1 MCMKKE
7 RKYLTNKKLAF
18 DGALI
23 SVACIFFYAQLVML
37 YVVTRSSVFIFSA
50 MGKGEWE
57 GILLANGVSLIY
69 SVAVISV
76 IVSLI
81 TSIMGAAAALVLG
94 KALLHFNPSGHTVR
108 AFIISLL
115 LSVLLSISVD
125 TLIDLFLIP
134 QMMSRYPEAFLFWI
148 AFPSLIFIVANLI
161 GGMALNRS
169 YIVNH

>member
-1 MCMKKE
+1 MKKE
-7 RKYLTNKKLAF
+7 RENLTNKKLAF

-37 YVVTRSSVFIFSA
+37 YVVTRSSVSILSA

-76 IVSLI
+76 LVSLI
-81 TSIMGAAAALVLG
+81 SSLIGAAAALLLG
-94 KALLHFNPSGHTVR
+94 KALLRLNPSGDSIR
-108 AFIISLL
+108 ALIISFL
-115 LSVLLSISVD
+115 LSVLLIISVYI
-125 TLIDLFLIP
+125 LIDLFLIP
-134 QMMSRYPEAFLFWI
+134 HMRSRYPEAFLFWI
-148 AFPSLIFIVANLI
+148 AFPSLIFIVSNLI